1 MKPFYN
7 ILKYNKAERCK
18 CRSGCT
24 LFEILEN
31 PLQSQMARESH
42 ARARDSRQ
50 GFTLPEVVIT
60 SFLIMLM
67 MLPLSR
73 LSFSVVSSTQY
84 ARDMGSAVAIGQQKL
99 ETFSKM
105 DYADIVNGN
114 EVVDGYVLTW
124 RVTEGL
130 ETKLVRLQIAWRIL
144 GRELNLNLNTVYSSE
159 KDAGFS
165 F

>member
-1 MKPFYN
+1 M
-7 ILKYNKAERCK
+7 
-18 CRSGCT
+18 
-24 LFEILEN
+24 FEILKN
-31 PLQSQMARESH
+31 PIQSEKASEGH
-42 ARARDSRQ
+42 ARGPDSRQ

-60 SFLIMLM
+60 SFLILLM

-73 LSFSVVSSTQY
+73 LAFSSVSSTRY

-99 ETFSKM
+99 EAFSKM
-105 DYADIVNGN
+105 EYADIVNGN

-124 RVTEGL
+124 SVTEDS
-130 ETKLVRLQIAWRIL
+130 EIKLVRLQIAWRIL
-144 GRELNLNLNTVYSSE
+144 GRELDLNLNTVYSSE